1 MTTTLIKNA
10 AILDVDAGSLSSEC
24 DVLVAGGRIAEVDSD
39 ARTADRVI
47 DLKGQTL
54 MPGLCDAH
62 VHVIVPMNSFALL
75 TKWSPFYTAI
85 RAMPILN
92 GMLMRGF
99 TTVRDAGGA
108 DFGLARAVEEDLIP
122 SPRILYS
129 GKALSQSGGHGD
141 MRGPGET
148 AYDDHYYVPSLG
160 RICNGVAEV
169 RSAARDEL
177 RRGAHQVKLMVG
189 GGIASYTDPIHF
201 VQFSKEEI
209 RAAVEEAEN
218 ASTYVMAHA
227 YTNRC
232 IRHAVES
239 GVRSIEHGNFL
250 DDDTARLMRKAD
262 AYLVPTLSA
271 YTTMWDEGLEVG
283 MPSELHAKIKS
294 VLDVGPQQLE
304 VAARHGV
311 PMVYGTDL
319 IGPLHRHQSLEFRIR
334 GEVLPAAE
342 VIRHATC
349 NAAALFNM
357 QDRIGRVKQGL
368 LADLIAV
375 QGNPLDD
382 LGLLQAPE
390 KLSLIMKEGRIYRQ
404 AD

>member
-1 MTTTLIKNA
+1 
-10 AILDVDAGSLSSEC
+10 
-24 DVLVAGGRIAEVDSD
+24 
-39 ARTADRVI
+39 
-47 DLKGQTL
+47 
-54 MPGLCDAH
+54 
-62 VHVIVPMNSFALL
+62 
-75 TKWSPFYTAI
+75 
-85 RAMPILN
+85 
-92 GMLMRGF
+92 
-99 TTVRDAGGA
+99 
-108 DFGLARAVEEDLIP
+108 
-122 SPRILYS
+122 
-129 GKALSQSGGHGD
+129 
-141 MRGPGET
+141 
-148 AYDDHYYVPSLG
+148 
-160 RICNGVAEV
+160 
-169 RSAARDEL
+169 
-177 RRGAHQVKLMVG
+177 
-189 GGIASYTDPIHF
+189 
-201 VQFSKEEI
+201 
-209 RAAVEEAEN
+209 
-218 ASTYVMAHA
+218 
-227 YTNRC
+227 
-232 IRHAVES
+232 
-239 GVRSIEHGNFL
+239 
-250 DDDTARLMRKAD
+250 
-262 AYLVPTLSA
+262 
-271 YTTMWDEGLEVG
+271 

-390 KLSLIMKEGRIYRQ
+390 KLTLIMKEGRIYRQ